1 MADHVIEMHD
11 LTYSYGKQ
19 RGIVAVDLT
28 IDQGEVFGF
37 LGPNGSGKTTTL
49 RLLLDVIRPK
59 RGSAKLFSL
68 DAQKAGVEARKR
80 VGYLAGELSLP
91 GNMRGRSYLNMLDS
105 VRGQADPDYRREL
118 CGRLNLDVS
127 RRIREYSRGNKQ
139 KLGLIAAM
147 MHKPDLLI
155 LDEPTGG
162 LDPLV
167 QQTVLELVRETKAD
181 GRTVFFSSHILP
193 EVQAVCDRAGIIR
206 EGRLVAV
213 ENVADLLDRT
223 VTRLRLRLNEAL
235 PEQLLLRKGIKL
247 LDSAETRY
255 TVEIYDD
262 MSGFMQAVAPFG
274 ITEIKTL
281 DLSLEEVFLAYYG
294 KGANNHV

>member
-59 RGSAKLFSL
+59 RGSAKLFGL

>member
-1 MADHVIEMHD
+1 
-11 LTYSYGKQ
+11 
-19 RGIVAVDLT
+19 
-28 IDQGEVFGF
+28 
-37 LGPNGSGKTTTL
+37 
-49 RLLLDVIRPK
+49 
-59 RGSAKLFSL
+59 
-68 DAQKAGVEARKR
+68 
-80 VGYLAGELSLP
+80 
-91 GNMRGRSYLNMLDS
+91 MRGRSYLNMLDS
-105 VRGQADPDYRREL
+105 VRGQADLDYRREL

-167 QQTVLELVRETKAD
+167 QQSVLELVRETKAD

-235 PEQLLLRKGIKL
+235 PEQILLRTGVKL
-247 LDSAETRY
+247 LDSAETHY
-255 TVEIYDD
+255 TIEVYDD
-262 MSGFMQAVAPFG
+262 MSGFMQDVAPFG
-274 ITEIKTL
+274 ITEIETL

-294 KGANNHV
+294 KGANNDV